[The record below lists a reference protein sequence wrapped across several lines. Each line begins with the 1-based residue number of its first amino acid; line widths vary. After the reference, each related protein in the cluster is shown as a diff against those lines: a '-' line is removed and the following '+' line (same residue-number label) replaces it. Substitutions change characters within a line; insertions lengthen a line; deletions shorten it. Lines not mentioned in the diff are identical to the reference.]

1 MSSFFERIKNKV
13 FRGANQGLTG
23 TKRKKFFHNIK
34 FDENPEDTWKTVG
47 ELGDGAFGKVYKA
60 QNIHNGMFAAA
71 KICEL
76 KEDDLEDFVV
86 EIDVL
91 TECRHPNIVQMIEAY
106 FFDGK
111 LWMLIEFCEGGAI
124 DSIMMDLEKPLNEE
138 QIRYVCHEIVR
149 GLKYL
154 HEKKVIHRDLKAG
167 NVLLTLDGDVKIA
180 DFGVSARNKN
190 TVQKRDSF
198 IGTPYWMAPEVI
210 MCETIRDNPY
220 DYKVDIWSLGITLI
234 EFAQIEPPNHQM
246 SPMRVLLK
254 IQKGDPPKLDC
265 PKAWSTEF
273 NSFIAKCL
281 TKDCDQRPTAAELLE
296 HPFLK
301 NVTKEDKKLL
311 LPLISEY
318 KAEVVEELTE
328 VNDEEEIHAKE
339 TESASNGS
347 NNEEKELSPMV
358 ETITTPTSIAINE
371 EVKKTKR
378 LAPQPPILGK
388 NVETETNKQKPS
400 PNENS
405 ENIPIIVQD
414 NERSIRPDERS
425 SSDPTTS
432 KLTVESNDDKIFNN
446 GDRHSIENCDQS
458 YATEDQK
465 CQPTSMETK
474 MFETAKTIENGRE
487 DSGYQVTIVPKNH
500 STFIHTNDAN
510 EDKRNISIVT
520 IEDNKNIS
528 IKTSEKPS
536 DIDNENDFERSTE
549 IDSIITSGSKIF
561 SNEKK
566 SPKKDRKSIVN
577 QRFDEDRIEQNDSR
591 GNIKTTIKVNLNL
604 KSEKEEKSSKHT
616 QPSIESNYLTR
627 IDQVNGSPSRCDAR
641 NNINR
646 YNQHIH
652 HHHHHPQQQSLHQ
665 SEDLVKKSKDKSKS
679 LERESSNSSS
689 NFGSVGSHE
698 RTNNAFQNLSTEQ
711 AIVHRRKKDMNNQDQ
726 SSRTRGRSSVS
737 SNHTA
742 QKKTLK
748 TKTRKFIIDG
758 VVVTTTTQ
766 KVIYGDCD
774 NKINDNHYLRKQE
787 LRELK
792 MIQKH
797 EIKQLQEL
805 ECRSIA
811 AYDTQEKKF
820 DIEMATLKKTYDGD
834 LESLIRQQK
843 IYVERAEE
851 QQQIDLKLAT
861 RRLKQDQE
869 RELKIF
875 RDSLKAEQ
883 KLLKQEIDMLPKE
896 KRKEDY
902 RLRKEKLDLIH
913 SEKERKFMDSL
924 ARNYEYSINKL
935 NQSHREKLAMLE
947 RQFLQ
952 QKQQLLRA
960 REAAIWEL
968 EEKHIYDKYILLKKQ
983 LNESFFL
990 QRHQMLIRHEKEL
1003 EHFKRMNNLQE
1014 EELLKRQAIEKRSLP
1029 KRIRSEMKT
1038 RELMFR
1044 ESLRISMA
1052 SLNAVVNSEDEREKL
1067 KRFQESEKQRYKA
1080 EQSRQELKHRKQI
1093 EDLKNH
1099 CASVIHELEQ
1109 IQKDKKKAL
1118 MEHETLKL
1126 KMLEDEHFEE
1136 LKQWK
1141 SQLKPR
1147 KQKIE
1152 EEFSLQLDE
1161 QERFYATSST
1171 SLSSAFE

>member
-591 GNIKTTIKVNLNL
+591 GNIKTTIK
-604 KSEKEEKSSKHT
+604 
-616 QPSIESNYLTR
+616 
-627 IDQVNGSPSRCDAR
+627 
-641 NNINR
+641 
-646 YNQHIH
+646 
-652 HHHHHPQQQSLHQ
+652 
-665 SEDLVKKSKDKSKS
+665 
-679 LERESSNSSS
+679 
-689 NFGSVGSHE
+689 
-698 RTNNAFQNLSTEQ
+698 
-711 AIVHRRKKDMNNQDQ
+711 NNQDQ